1 MSESQNLTEREV
13 AKRLLENV
21 DNLTKNY
28 EGLTE
33 QIDSIRTQM
42 KNVEGIDTAGV
53 STFHERHWHQ
63 RIEGRGS

>member
-33 QIDSIRTQM
+33 QIDSISD
-42 KNVEGIDTAGV
+42 E
-53 STFHERHWHQ
+53 ER
-63 RIEGRGS
+63 RGHRNRRRKEC